1 MKLALADASEAAS
14 HSCVSPLRVLFV
26 IPGQAEGSSMIFARR
41 QAQSLREQ
49 GAEISVF
56 YLRSRTSVLEL
67 ACEYARF
74 RRQVRRW
81 RPQLVHAHFGTVTA
95 LFTVL
100 AAGRLPVLVTYRGS
114 DLNRVPSSDGLR
126 SWAGRLLSQ
135 LAALKARRIICV
147 SRALQARLWWR
158 RSRVTIL
165 ASGVDTKLF
174 RPGDR
179 DQARAILGWRRS
191 ARVILFNSG
200 HDSRNK
206 RLDLAR
212 AAVGLTGGMLPGVEL
227 KVLDG
232 SIEPTQ
238 VPLWM
243 KAADCLLVTSDA
255 EGSPTVVQEAMA
267 SNLPIVSVDAGD
279 VAERLEGVRQTRIV
293 RRDPLALGAALV
305 DVLKNPERSDG
316 SLRAESLSLTSIA
329 GALMAL
335 YGEVLRTRSSALNAS

>member
-1 MKLALADASEAAS
+1 
-14 HSCVSPLRVLFV
+14 
-26 IPGQAEGSSMIFARR
+26 
-41 QAQSLREQ
+41 
-49 GAEISVF
+49 
-56 YLRSRTSVLEL
+56 
-67 ACEYARF
+67 
-74 RRQVRRW
+74 
-81 RPQLVHAHFGTVTA
+81 
-95 LFTVL
+95 
-100 AAGRLPVLVTYRGS
+100 
-114 DLNRVPSSDGLR
+114 
-126 SWAGRLLSQ
+126 
-135 LAALKARRIICV
+135 
-147 SRALQARLWWR
+147 
-158 RSRVTIL
+158 
-165 ASGVDTKLF
+165 
-174 RPGDR
+174 
-179 DQARAILGWRRS
+179 
-191 ARVILFNSG
+191 VILFNSG